1 MKIKRVAEFAKE
13 LEVKIDSELGIVES
27 SHDDSIQT
35 GAALSRMRELIWS
48 LKEFVRIYQFHDQKE
63 EMHFFKQIKPLL
75 VSKYIFCETIVTIQ
89 LHTSYQ
95 SQERRVGYFEN
106 ILRRLERFANRN
118 EQLIKYHLS
127 GSSHLDHYYFVR
139 RKCANKNLNVDDTF
153 TTGYDM
159 KLAKII
165 AHELIT
171 KYIRSLSKSVESTG
185 LTWSGSKTDLIELI
199 YALHSV
205 GCVNKGAASIKQI
218 ATCFEE
224 IFNIK
229 LNDYYRSCLDIK
241 LRKGPQAGFIEN
253 LRLKYVA
260 KIRDE
265 ERI

>member
-1 MKIKRVAEFAKE
+1 MKTKRVAEFAKE
-13 LEVKIDSELGIVES
+13 LEVKMNSELGIVES

-95 SQERRVGYFEN
+95 SQERQVGYFEN
-106 ILRRLERFANRN
+106 ILRRLERFAKRN
-118 EQLIKYHLS
+118 EQFIKYYLS

-139 RKCANKNLNVDDTF
+139 QKHIAESLNMDDTF

-159 KLAKII
+159 KLAKVL
-165 AHELIT
+165 AHELII
-171 KYIRSLSKSVESTG
+171 KHIRSLNKSVESTG
-185 LTWSGSKTDLIELI
+185 LSWSGSKTDLIELI

-218 ATCFEE
+218 ATCFES

-229 LNDYYRSCLDIK
+229 LNDYYRSFLDIK
-241 LRKGPQAGFIEN
+241 LRKGSEIGFIESM
-253 LRLKYVA
+253 RSKYMA
-260 KIRDE
+260 KIKE
-265 ERI
+265 ENN